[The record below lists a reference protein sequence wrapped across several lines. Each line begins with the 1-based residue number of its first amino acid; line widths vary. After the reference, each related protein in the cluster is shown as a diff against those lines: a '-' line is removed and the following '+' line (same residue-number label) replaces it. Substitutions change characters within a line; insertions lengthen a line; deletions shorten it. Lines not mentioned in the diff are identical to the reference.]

1 MKNQESKA
9 ETRFLSINQTKES
22 IVTEERLK
30 ILEILQEGKIN
41 AEEALQLLE
50 ALKRSPGDGDKKRVV
65 KVRVEKQEDD

>member
-1 MKNQESKA
+1 M
-9 ETRFLSINQTKES
+9 
-22 IVTEERLK
+22 TEERLK

-50 ALKRSPGDGDKKRVV
+50 ALKRSTGDGDKKRVV